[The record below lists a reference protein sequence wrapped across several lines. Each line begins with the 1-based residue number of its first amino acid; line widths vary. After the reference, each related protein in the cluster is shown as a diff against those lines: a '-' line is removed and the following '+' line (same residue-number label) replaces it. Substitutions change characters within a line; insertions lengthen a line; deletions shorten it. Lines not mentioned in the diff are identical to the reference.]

1 MRKGGLR
8 DSLACGPPEPSH
20 SLKTMTQYA
29 SRCCSC
35 SSRALT
41 RPYWIFKCLK
51 IMLISVQGSTLNH
64 WPFPWNHLHEG
75 YAYIL
80 THPGTPCVFYD
91 HFMQQHGQLGDTIK
105 SLLKMRKDCGIH
117 SRSKV
122 VVRSATADCYAAT
135 IDDKLAMKIGHGDF
149 SPNRHSNDLEFRWH
163 LSASGPNFAVWLNPK
178 YAKD

>member
-1 MRKGGLR
+1 MW
-8 DSLACGPPEPSH
+8 P
-20 SLKTMTQYA
+20 
-29 SRCCSC
+29 
-35 SSRALT
+35 SRAITFIENHDTVIYKAQDVVPLLVGNDQPWLL
-41 RPYWIFKCLK
+41 RL
-51 IMLISVQGSTLNH
+51 QGSTLNH

-91 HFMQQHGQLGDTIK
+91 HFVQQHGQLGETIK
-105 SLLKMRKDCGIH
+105 SLLKMRKDCGIN

-135 IDDKLAMKIGHGDF
+135 IDDRLAMKIGHGNF
-149 SPNRHSNDLEFRWH
+149 SPNRQSDDSDFRWQ

-178 YAKD
+178 YLKD